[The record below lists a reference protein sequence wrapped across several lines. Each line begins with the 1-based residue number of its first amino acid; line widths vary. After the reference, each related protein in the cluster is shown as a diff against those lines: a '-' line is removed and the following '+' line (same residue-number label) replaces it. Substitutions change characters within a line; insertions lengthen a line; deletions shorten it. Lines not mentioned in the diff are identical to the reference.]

1 MAPVTPDLP
10 SQLVSEFQKDPSN
23 YNKLD
28 ALMNPEHFEATHKK
42 WKELG
47 ILYAEDIIRNATT
60 PIDYHLRVAENDLA
74 SGFG

>member
-1 MAPVTPDLP
+1 VKTVNRKSFTKSPTERKTIAPYAQPAPVAAVTPDLP

-28 ALMNPEHFEATHKK
+28 ALVNPDHFEATHKK

-47 ILYAEDIIRNATT
+47 IL
-60 PIDYHLRVAENDLA
+60 
-74 SGFG
+74 